1 MRRHAVKFTPLNR
14 IPLLAPARG
23 TRHSAR
29 HRRVPLPAGET
40 PSMQDTTPPSARYA
54 WYLLAVL
61 CVAYTLSFVDRVIFA
76 LLVEPI
82 KRDLTI
88 SDTQIS
94 LLRGLAFAIFYTT
107 LDVPIARLADRADRR
122 RLVAAGVAFWSAMTA
137 LCGFAQA
144 SGSCSSHASA

>member
-1 MRRHAVKFTPLNR
+1 
-14 IPLLAPARG
+14 
-23 TRHSAR
+23 
-29 HRRVPLPAGET
+29 
-40 PSMQDTTPPSARYA
+40 MQDTTPPSARYA

-61 CVAYTLSFVDRVIFA
+61 CVAYTLSFVDRMILA

-88 SDTQIS
+88 SDTQIG
-94 LLRGLAFAIFYTT
+94 LLHGLAFAIFYTT
-107 LDVPIARLADRADRR
+107 LGVPIARLADRADRR